1 MSLRRRKFIL
11 LSFVF
16 FVVELV
22 VGYDNIINNY
32 RNISREVVYNKNV
45 VINKKLDNNIYKNK
59 INSRILK
66 ENKEESLEAAAF
78 NEKTKEDVKESCNY
92 HTSSSVFNNDKENTS
107 SFIKTGESYEG
118 NNIQGQA
125 QAQAQVEGSIE
136 NASLNLRTKNGTL
149 INDEMLD
156 YYLNFCD
163 QVNNKT
169 FPFNECTK
177 LHTSDMV
184 TLCKNNNDEK
194 SKITY
199 DLLGYGEMDDV
210 SAYSLSYALNDVET
224 IKDWNKNIY
233 KLNYLNLKKSDI
245 QEKIDK
251 NEKINVNKFIL
262 QNEKDVPED
271 ERKYLYLINGLPWP
285 FKSQDTIYEV
295 YQKYYNKKNMLLII
309 NKSLNDVFDN
319 NSSYARINN
328 YENFFCI
335 YPKSKNS
342 YDKGVK
348 YVMSIIYDVNIPKF
362 IQNNILNQ
370 IFPDLIFNLH
380 NTSIAIT
387 DKTVG
392 TVVDLSKSEQNA
404 WHVHSLKDVKPSDTP
419 IVENIPTEQENS
431 YGMGFIK
438 MIFVDGPYNFWI
450 INVNFFKKIFGL
462 FFNTQ

>member
-1 MSLRRRKFIL
+1 MCIKRRKFIL

-16 FVVELV
+16 LVVELI
-22 VGYDNIINNY
+22 VGYDNIINKY
-32 RNISREVVYNKNV
+32 GGLSSVVIYNKSVGINV
-45 VINKKLDNNIYKNK
+45 RGDNIYENK

-66 ENKEESLEAAAF
+66 ENKEESLETTAV
-78 NEKTKEDVKESCNY
+78 NEKTKEDVKDSCNY
-92 HTSSSVFNNDKENTS
+92 PTSSSVFNNDKENTS
-107 SFIKTGESYEG
+107 NFIKTGESYEG
-118 NNIQGQA
+118 NNVQSQA
-125 QAQAQVEGSIE
+125 QAEGSIE
-136 NASLNLRTKNGTL
+136 NSSLNLRTKSATL
-149 INDEMLD
+149 ISDEMLD
-156 YYLNFCD
+156 YYFNFCD
-163 QVNNKT
+163 QVNNRT

-194 SKITY
+194 SKVTY

-210 SAYSLSYALNDVET
+210 SAYSLSYALNDIET

-251 NEKINVNKFIL
+251 NEKINVNDFIL
-262 QNEKDVPED
+262 QNEKDLPED

-295 YQKYYNKKNMLLII
+295 YQKYYNNKNMLLII

-392 TVVDLSKSEQNA
+392 TIVDLSKNEQNA
-404 WHVHSLKDVKPSDTP
+404 WHAHSLKNIKPADTP
-419 IVENIPTEQENS
+419 IIEHAETDTENF
-431 YGMGFIK
+431 YGLGFIK
-438 MIFVDGPYNFWI
+438 MIFIDAPYNLWI

-462 FFNTQ
+462 FFNKE

>member
-1 MSLRRRKFIL
+1 MSLKRRKFIL

-16 FVVELV
+16 SVVELIF
-22 VGYDNIINNY
+22 GYDNIINNY
-32 RNISREVVYNKNV
+32 GGLSSVVVYNKNV
-45 VINKKLDNNIYKNK
+45 GINKIGDNVYKNK
-59 INSRILK
+59 IKSRILK
-66 ENKEESLEAAAF
+66 ENKEESLESAAV
-78 NEKTKEDVKESCNY
+78 NEKTKDVKDSCNY
-92 HTSSSVFNNDKENTS
+92 STPSSVFNNDKENTA
-107 SFIKTGESYEG
+107 SFIKTGESYDG
-118 NNIQGQA
+118 NNVQA
-125 QAQAQVEGSIE
+125 QAQAQAQAEAEGSLE
-136 NASLNLRTKNGTL
+136 NAAVNLRTKSATL
-149 INDEMLD
+149 INDGMLD

-169 FPFNECTK
+169 FPFNECTN

-251 NEKINVNKFIL
+251 NEKINVNNFIL

-295 YQKYYNKKNMLLII
+295 YQKYYNNKNMLLII

-387 DKTVG
+387 NKTVG
-392 TVVDLSKSEQNA
+392 TVVDLSKNEQNA
-404 WHVHSLKDVKPSDTP
+404 WHAHSLKNVKPEDTP
-419 IVENIPTEQENS
+419 NTEHVQTDPENS
-431 YGMGFIK
+431 YGLGFIK
-438 MIFVDGPYNFWI
+438 MIFVDGPYNLWI
-450 INVNFFKKIFGL
+450 INVNFFKKIFGI
-462 FFNTQ
+462 FFNKD

>member
-1 MSLRRRKFIL
+1 MSLKRRKFIL

-16 FVVELV
+16 CVVELII
-22 VGYDNIINNY
+22 GYDNIISKY
-32 RNISREVVYNKNV
+32 GGLSSVVVYNKNID
-45 VINKKLDNNIYKNK
+45 INIERDNIYKNK
-59 INSRILK
+59 INTRILK
-66 ENKEESLEAAAF
+66 ENKEESLETVAV
-78 NEKTKEDVKESCNY
+78 NEKTKEDVKDSCNY
-92 HTSSSVFNNDKENTS
+92 PTATSVFNNDKENTA
-107 SFIKTGESYEG
+107 SFIKTDESYEG
-118 NNIQGQA
+118 NNVQVQA
-125 QAQAQVEGSIE
+125 QAQTEAEGSI
-136 NASLNLRTKNGTL
+136 NHPSVNLRTKSATL
-149 INDEMLD
+149 INDDMLD

-194 SKITY
+194 SKVTY

-251 NEKINVNKFIL
+251 NEKIKVNNFIL
-262 QNEKDVPED
+262 QNEKDLPED

-285 FKSQDTIYEV
+285 FKSQDAIYEV
-295 YQKYYNKKNMLLII
+295 YQKYYNNKNMLLII

-387 DKTVG
+387 NKTVG
-392 TVVDLSKSEQNA
+392 TIVDLSKNEQNA
-404 WHVHSLKDVKPSDTP
+404 WHAHNLKNVKPADTT
-419 IVENIPTEQENS
+419 INEHVETDPENS
-431 YGMGFIK
+431 YGLGFIK
-438 MIFVDGPYNFWI
+438 MIFIDGPYNLWI

-462 FFNTQ
+462 FFNRE